1 MFKRI
6 VITLSILG
14 ILYIPLRMLITI
26 SSLKEIQGTIKEV
39 YSSST
44 RIPYYTFTLNEYT
57 CSFYN
62 KGNGTLSLLKNA
74 PEAQKK
80 TVSLM
85 IKTDDT
91 SLLQHKTS
99 VFYFAF
105 NQKNKLI
112 DVYYSIVR
120 PEVLTHFITLFF
132 YFLILLFNI
141 IGAYLAP
148 KQDIF
153 ANFIKLYLLM
163 IFLLMFL

>member
-1 MFKRI
+1 MLKRI

-14 ILYIPLRMLITI
+14 VLYIPLRMLITT

-39 YSSST
+39 RPSST
-44 RIPYYTFTLNEYT
+44 RIPYYTFTLNEYP

-62 KGNGTLSLLKNA
+62 KGNGTLSLLKDA
-74 PEAQKK
+74 PETQKK
-80 TVSLM
+80 AVSLM
-85 IKTDDT
+85 IKNNDT

-120 PEVLTHFITLFF
+120 LGVLPHFITLFF

-141 IGAYLAP
+141 LGAYLLP

-153 ANFIKLYLLM
+153 SKFIKLYLLM
-163 IFLLMFL
+163 ILLLMFL

>member
-14 ILYIPLRMLITI
+14 ILYIPLRMLITT

-39 YSSST
+39 HPSST

-62 KGNGTLSLLKNA
+62 KGNGTLSLLKDT

-85 IKTDDT
+85 IKNNNT

-120 PEVLTHFITLFF
+120 PGVLPHFITLFF

-141 IGAYLAP
+141 LGAYLLP

-153 ANFIKLYLLM
+153 SKFIKLYLLM
-163 IFLLMFL
+163 ILLLMFL